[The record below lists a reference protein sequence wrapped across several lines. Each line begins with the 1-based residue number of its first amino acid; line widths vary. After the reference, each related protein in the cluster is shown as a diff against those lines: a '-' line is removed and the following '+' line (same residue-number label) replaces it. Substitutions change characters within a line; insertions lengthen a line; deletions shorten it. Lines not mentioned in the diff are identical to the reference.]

1 MTQAYK
7 HVGLHIFSA
16 FLHIWFEEVADVVLS
31 GIVVFGGEGFEK
43 ENWKGNGSSIAAT
56 WCNAYAPASYNMAIS
71 GLEQT

>member
-16 FLHIWFEEVADVVLS
+16 FLDIWFEEVADVVLS
-31 GIVVFGGEGFEK
+31 GIVLAGEGFEK

-56 WCNAYAPASYNMAIS
+56 WCNAHAPASYNMAKS

>member
-1 MTQAYK
+1 MGPGSPCTTETSRITVFHWNMTQAYK

-43 ENWKGNGSSIAAT
+43 EN
-56 WCNAYAPASYNMAIS
+56 
-71 GLEQT
+71 

>member
-56 WCNAYAPASYNMAIS
+56 
-71 GLEQT
+71 